1 MRLLSDNT
9 VPSRV
14 LSTPISRAL
23 TQTLARPTG
32 SASPN
37 LPSAAL
43 RCIPAP
49 QNFICIAP
57 LIRIS
62 LNDPDRL

>member
-1 MRLLSDNT
+1 MKKFKIPPCLNHSLSPNG
-9 VPSRV
+9 V
-14 LSTPISRAL
+14 AL
-23 TQTLARPTG
+23 AQTLERPAG

-49 QNFICIAP
+49 QNYICFAPFI
-57 LIRIS
+57 RVS
-62 LNDPDRL
+62 LSDACRL

>member
-1 MRLLSDNT
+1 MEKFKIPPCQNHSLS
-9 VPSRV
+9 
-14 LSTPISRAL
+14 PISRAL
-23 TQTLARPTG
+23 AQTLARPTG

-49 QNFICIAP
+49 QNYICFAPFI
-57 LIRIS
+57 RVS
-62 LNDPDRL
+62 LSDAYRL